1 MSDYI
6 FITQWWFDAPIQ
18 RVWDAIRDSEKWPE
32 WWRSVVSVEK
42 IRPGDADGVGDVRR
56 YTWRGRL
63 PYELTFDMKTTRVE
77 ELHRIEGTASGE
89 LEGRGIWRLVSEE
102 SGTSV
107 RYDWNV
113 RATKRWMRLLAPVAR
128 PIFAWNHD
136 KVMADGERGLRK
148 LLGTER

>member
-6 FITQWWFDAPIQ
+6 FITQWWFDAPIE

-89 LEGRGIWRLVSEE
+89 LEGRGIWRLASEE

>member
-6 FITQWWFDAPIQ
+6 FITQWWFDAPIE

>member
-1 MSDYI
+1 
-6 FITQWWFDAPIQ
+6 
-18 RVWDAIRDSEKWPE
+18 
-32 WWRSVVSVEK
+32 
-42 IRPGDADGVGDVRR
+42 
-56 YTWRGRL
+56 
-63 PYELTFDMKTTRVE
+63 MKTTRVE